1 MITQQ
6 YCSVAE
12 MILGDSKRKLQ
23 NMALENW
30 QERKMEQKKYE
41 KCVEVLKKELV
52 PALGC
57 TEPIAI
63 AFAAA
68 RASQILG
75 CEPEKLMVE
84 CSGNIIKNVMGVIV
98 PNSGNHKG
106 VDVAATLGAVAGNA
120 DAKLNVLEGV
130 TEADIEKCIK
140 LVEAGYCQCKLA
152 EGVDNLYILIKAY
165 SGKQCAE
172 VTLAETHTNIVRE
185 AKNGEVLM
193 EKEIE
198 KRVEEDLS
206 DFVTISDILDFADCL
221 KTEDVAELFDMQIE
235 CNTAISREGM
245 RNLYGANIGKTLIK
259 RGNADFSSRVK
270 GKVAAGSDAR
280 MNGCSMPVVINS
292 GSGNQGLA
300 VSLPVIEY
308 ANENEIPR
316 ETLYRGL
323 AVSNLISLYSKKKIG
338 SLSAFCGAAT
348 AAAASGAGIAYLKGW
363 QEEQIDEVIES
374 TLLNVGGLICDG
386 AKSTC
391 AAKLATALDA
401 MLMATEM
408 LEEGYRFGEHE
419 GLMGDTAEETLA
431 NVCFVGKNG
440 MSETDLN
447 VLKIMTG
454 EIHTTE
460 KNDKSEK

>member
-1 MITQQ
+1 
-6 YCSVAE
+6 
-12 MILGDSKRKLQ
+12 
-23 NMALENW
+23 
-30 QERKMEQKKYE
+30 MEQRKYN
-41 KCVEVLKKELV
+41 KCVDVLKKELV

-63 AFAAA
+63 AYAAA
-68 RASQILG
+68 RASKLLG
-75 CEPEKLMVE
+75 VEPEKIEVE

-106 VDVAATLGAVAGNA
+106 VDVAATLGAIAGNS
-120 DAKLNVLEGV
+120 DAYLNVLESV
-130 TEADIEKCIK
+130 TEADIDKCLK
-140 LVEAGYCQCKLA
+140 LVEEGFCKCTLA
-152 EGVDNLYILIKAY
+152 EGVDNLYILAKVTK
-165 SGKQCAE
+165 GENTAE
-172 VTLAETHTNIVRE
+172 VTLSETHTNIVKE
-185 AKNGEVLM
+185 VVNGEVLF
-193 EKEIE
+193 EKSIE
-198 KRVEEDLS
+198 KNCEEESLADV
-206 DFVTISDILDFADCL
+206 VTISDILDFADCL
-221 KTEDVAELFDMQIE
+221 DIKDVEELFENQIQ
-235 CNTAISREGM
+235 CNTAISKEGM
-245 RNLYGANIGKTLIK
+245 RNMYGANIGKTLVK

-280 MNGCSMPVVINS
+280 MNGCNMPVVINS

-308 ANENEIPR
+308 ANENEIPK

-363 QEEQIDEVIES
+363 EEEQIDKVIES
-374 TLLNVGGLICDG
+374 TLVNVGGLICDG

-401 MLMATEM
+401 MLLATEM
-408 LEEGYRFGEHE
+408 LEEGYSFGEKE
-419 GLMGDTAEETLA
+419 GLMGETAEETIS

-440 MSETDLN
+440 MSETDVN

-454 EIHTTE
+454 EIST
-460 KNDKSEK
+460 K

>member
-1 MITQQ
+1 
-6 YCSVAE
+6 
-12 MILGDSKRKLQ
+12 
-23 NMALENW
+23 
-30 QERKMEQKKYE
+30 MEQRKYN
-41 KCVEVLKKELV
+41 KCVDILKKELV

-63 AFAAA
+63 AYAAA
-68 RASQILG
+68 RASKLLG
-75 CEPEKLMVE
+75 AEPEKIEIE

-106 VDVAATLGAVAGNA
+106 VDVAATLGAIAGNS
-120 DAKLNVLEGV
+120 DAYLNVLESV
-130 TEADIEKCIK
+130 TESDIDRCLE
-140 LVEAGYCQCKLA
+140 LVKEGFCKCKLA
-152 EGVDNLYILIKAY
+152 EGVDNLYILAKVTK
-165 SGKQCAE
+165 GENTAE
-172 VTLAETHTNIVRE
+172 VTLSETHTNIVKE
-185 AKNGEVLM
+185 VVNGEVLF
-193 EKEIE
+193 EKSIE
-198 KRVEEDLS
+198 KNYEEESLADV
-206 DFVTISDILDFADCL
+206 VTISDILEFADCL
-221 KTEDVAELFDMQIE
+221 DVKDVEEIFENQIQ

-245 RNLYGANIGKTLIK
+245 RNMYGANIGKTLVK

-280 MNGCSMPVVINS
+280 MNGCNMPVVINS

-308 ANENEIPR
+308 ANEKEIPK

-363 QEEQIDEVIES
+363 EEEQIDKVIES
-374 TLLNVGGLICDG
+374 TLVNVGGLICDG

-401 MLMATEM
+401 MLLATEM
-408 LEEGYRFGEHE
+408 LEEGYSFGEKE
-419 GLMGDTAEETLA
+419 GLMGETAEETIS

-440 MSETDLN
+440 MSETDVN

-454 EIHTTE
+454 EIST
-460 KNDKSEK
+460 K